1 MPSAFYTAL
10 SGLRSHQAGVQVVA
24 NNIANI
30 NTVAFKGSRAD
41 FRDLFYQQVGLS
53 RSGVASQI
61 GLGVS
66 PITVS
71 RRFEQGTI
79 QNTGGLLDAAIQG
92 EGFFVVSDNG
102 VIQYTRAG
110 NFQLSASQELVTI
123 NGEIVQGWNRDPSTG
138 VVNTSLPIGN
148 INLQGNDRIEPRE
161 TTRLTINA
169 NLATGATTPFARP
182 VQVFDSLGA
191 SHIMTLIFTPVSPPR
206 AGFSS
211 SFDVTATLPAS
222 DLLDA
227 GGNTPA
233 VDPNI
238 VVNPGAPPIG
248 FPLDFDDS
256 GNLVNPSPGNPYA
269 ITLDMAQATDPT
281 DPTVVTALP
290 VTLANGAADLVIT
303 WDLLSA
309 QLLPTIS
316 SVAANSAI
324 TDIIQDGRAS
334 SELTSIS
341 IADGGRITGLFSDG
355 RTLVLAQ
362 LALQRFTNPQSL
374 LALGNNNNI
383 PTAASSVSSPGT
395 PDSGG
400 LGSVLGLSLEFS
412 NVDISQE
419 FTDLLTFQRGFQA
432 NSRVITTADQ
442 LNQEALNLIR

>member
-1 MPSAFYTAL
+1 
-10 SGLRSHQAGVQVVA
+10 VQVVA
-24 NNIANI
+24 NNVANL

-41 FRDLFYQQVGLS
+41 FRDLFYQNIGLS

-79 QNTGGLLDAAIQG
+79 QNTGGLLDAAVQG
-92 EGFFVVSDNG
+92 EGFFIVSDGG
-102 VIQYTRAG
+102 VLQFTRAG
-110 NFQLSASQELVTI
+110 NFQLNADQELVTI

-138 VVNTSLPIGN
+138 AVNSALPITD
-148 INLQGNDRIEPRE
+148 INLQGNERIEPRE
-161 TTRLTINA
+161 TTTLRISA
-169 NLATGATTPFARP
+169 NLQTGSTTAFARP

-191 SHIMTLIFTPVSPPR
+191 SHIMTMVFTPVAPPR

-211 SFDVTATLPAS
+211 SFDVTVTLPTQDVVDGGGTPPAS
-222 DLLDA
+222 
-227 GGNTPA
+227 T
-233 VDPNI
+233 PNI
-238 VVNPGAPPIG
+238 AVNPAAPPIG
-248 FPLDFDDS
+248 FPIDFDAS
-256 GNLVNPSPGNPYA
+256 GTLVNPNPGNPYQV
-269 ITLDMAQATDPT
+269 TLDMAQATDSATPG
-281 DPTVVTALP
+281 VVNALP
-290 VTLANGAADLVIT
+290 VMFANGAADLAVT
-303 WDLLSA
+303 WDLLNQ
-309 QLLPTIS
+309 QLQPTIS
-316 SVAANSAI
+316 SVAASSSI
-324 TDIIQDGRAS
+324 TDILQDGRPSA
-334 SELTSIS
+334 ELTSLS
-341 IADGGRITGLFSDG
+341 VADGGRITGLFSDG

-374 LALGNNNNI
+374 LSVGNNNYI

-432 NSRVITTADQ
+432 NSRVITTADS

>member
-1 MPSAFYTAL
+1 
-10 SGLRSHQAGVQVVA
+10 VVA
-24 NNIANI
+24 NNVANL
-30 NTVAFKGSRAD
+30 NSVAFKGSRAD
-41 FRDLFYQQVGLS
+41 FRDLFYQNVGLS

-92 EGFFVVSDNG
+92 EGFFVVSDGG
-102 VIQYTRAG
+102 VLQFTRSG
-110 NFQLSASQELVTI
+110 NFQLNSNQELVTI
-123 NGEIVQGWNRDPSTG
+123 NGEVVQGWNREPATG
-138 VVNTSLPIGN
+138 AVNSSLPIAD

-161 TTRLTINA
+161 TTTLRISA
-169 NLATGATTPFARP
+169 NLATGSTLAFARP

-191 SHIMTLIFTPVSPPR
+191 SHIMTLVFTPVQPPR

-211 SFDVTATLPAS
+211 SFDVTATLPTQ

-227 GGNTPA
+227 GGNPPA
-233 VDPNI
+233 VVPNI
-238 VVNPGAPPIG
+238 AVNAGAPPIG
-248 FPLDFDDS
+248 FPIDFDAS
-256 GNLVNPSPGNPYA
+256 GDLVNPAPGTPYQ
-269 ITLDMAQATDPT
+269 IVLDMAQATDSTTPGAVN
-281 DPTVVTALP
+281 PLP
-290 VTLANGAADLVIT
+290 VTFANGAADLVVT
-303 WDLLSA
+303 WDLLNP
-309 QLLPTIS
+309 QLQPTIS
-316 SVAANSAI
+316 SVAASSSI
-324 TDIIQDGRAS
+324 TDILQDGRPSA
-334 SELTSIS
+334 ELTSIS
-341 IADGGRITGLFSDG
+341 VADGGRISGLFSDG

-374 LALGNNNNI
+374 LAVGNNNNI
-383 PTAASSVSSPGT
+383 PTAASSVSSPGE

-400 LGSVLGLSLEFS
+400 LGSVIGLSLEFS

>member
-1 MPSAFYTAL
+1 MPSAFFTGL
-10 SGLRSHQAGVQVVA
+10 SGLRSHQGAVQVVA
-24 NNIANI
+24 NNIANL

-41 FRDLFYQQVGLS
+41 FRDLFYQNIGLS

-92 EGFFVVSDNG
+92 EGFFIVSDGG
-102 VIQYTRAG
+102 VLQFTRSG
-110 NFQLSASQELVTI
+110 NFQLNADQEMVTI
-123 NGEIVQGWNRDPSTG
+123 NGEIVQGWNRDPGTG
-138 VVNTSLPIGN
+138 AVNTSLPIAD

-161 TTRLTINA
+161 TTTLRISA
-169 NLATGATTPFARP
+169 NLATGSTTAFARP

-191 SHIMTLIFTPVSPPR
+191 SHIITMVFTPVSPPR
-206 AGFSS
+206 VGFSS
-211 SFDVTATLPAS
+211 SFDVTVTLPAQ
-222 DLLDA
+222 DVLD
-227 GGNTPA
+227 GGGTTPA
-233 VDPNI
+233 VNPNI

-248 FPLDFDDS
+248 FPLDFDAS
-256 GNLVNPSPGNPYA
+256 GDLVNPAPGTPYQ
-269 ITLDMAQATDPT
+269 ITLDMTQATDPT
-281 DPTVVTALP
+281 VPGVVTPLP
-290 VTLANGAADLVIT
+290 VTFANGAADLTIS
-303 WDLLSA
+303 WDLLNQ

-316 SVAANSAI
+316 SVAASSSI
-324 TDIIQDGRAS
+324 TDILQDGRPSA
-334 SELTSIS
+334 ELTSIS
-341 IADGGRITGLFSDG
+341 VSDGGRISGLFSDG

-383 PTAASSVSSPGT
+383 PTAGSSVSSPGP

-432 NSRVITTADQ
+432 NSRVITTADS